1 MSTTDTQ
8 TPGTLIKGNV
18 ISAGDITVLDEAN
31 WPTEKRKARR
41 FTGCL
46 LIQFKSVEDIQ
57 RAIAEG
63 RVEFT
68 MFD

>member
-8 TPGTLIKGNV
+8 TPGTLVKGNV
-18 ISAGDITVLDEAN
+18 ISAGDITV
-31 WPTEKRKARR
+31 
-41 FTGCL
+41 
-46 LIQFKSVEDIQ
+46 EDIQ

-63 RVEFT
+63 LVKFT